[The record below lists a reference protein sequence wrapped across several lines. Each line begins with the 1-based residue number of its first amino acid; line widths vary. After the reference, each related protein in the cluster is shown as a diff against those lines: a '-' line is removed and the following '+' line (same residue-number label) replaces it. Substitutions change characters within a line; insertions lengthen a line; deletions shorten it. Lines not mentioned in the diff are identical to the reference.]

1 MKQRPKVA
9 KQRVMAACVA
19 LVTACAA
26 FVPAP
31 PVLTLVLD
39 AGHGGKDPGN
49 LGTGRYTTTEKDI
62 TLDVTLQLG
71 AYIEENLPEVKVIYT
86 RKDDSFPALRER
98 VRIANEAQADLFVS
112 IHCDAFDN
120 AGARGS
126 STYVMGMHKSEESLR
141 VAMRENASMFKE
153 EGYERNYDG
162 FDPNDPDTY
171 IALSLRQNV
180 NLDASLTLGAA
191 IQQQF
196 KERVGRRDRG
206 VKQAGFYVISYTTMP
221 STLVELGFLTNPEEE
236 DFLQSENGKAYMA
249 SAIYRAF
256 RDTYLASRS
265 DLEPDAP
272 KAKEGQAAET
282 ANSQDAPA
290 EGNAQIEGDA
300 SVADD
305 TASAE
310 NAPLETAPTLGSEV
324 WFGVQILT
332 AESALP
338 PDSPDLHGHSEAKP
352 YIRHGLY
359 KYVTGHHAHPDQAHE
374 AKKALRAE
382 GFEGAFVVA
391 FDGETQIPMS
401 RARTMLNLPMQ

>member
-1 MKQRPKVA
+1 MKQRPKLA
-9 KQRVMAACVA
+9 KQRVFAACVA
-19 LVTACAA
+19 LVVACAA
-26 FVPAP
+26 FAPAAP
-31 PVLTLVLD
+31 KLIVVLD

-49 LGTGRYTTTEKDI
+49 LGTGRYTQTEKDV

-71 AYIEENLPEVKVIYT
+71 SYIEEHLPEVKVLYT

-98 VRIANEAQADLFVS
+98 VRIANEAQADLFIS
-112 IHCDAFDN
+112 IHCDAFD
-120 AGARGS
+120 GPGPKGS

-153 EGYERNYDG
+153 EGYEQNYDG

-191 IQQQF
+191 IQKQF

-236 DFLQSENGKAYMA
+236 DFLHSEAGKSYLA

-265 DLEPDAP
+265 TEDA
-272 KAKEGQAAET
+272 Q
-282 ANSQDAPA
+282 
-290 EGNAQIEGDA
+290 
-300 SVADD
+300 
-305 TASAE
+305 
-310 NAPLETAPTLGSEV
+310 NAPSEAGLVQGDTPELPVAEEDVESPDV

-332 AESALP
+332 TNQELSA
-338 PDSPDLHGHSEAKP
+338 DSPQLRGHSEAKP
-352 YIRHGLY
+352 YIRHGMH
-359 KYVTGHHAHPDQAHE
+359 KYILGQHATPDEAHL
-374 AKKALRAE
+374 AKTELRAE
-382 GFEGAFVVA
+382 GFNDAFVVA
-391 FDGETQIPMS
+391 FEGETQIPMS
-401 RARTMLNLPMQ
+401 DARKRLNLPSQ

>member
-1 MKQRPKVA
+1 
-9 KQRVMAACVA
+9 
-19 LVTACAA
+19 
-26 FVPAP
+26 
-31 PVLTLVLD
+31 
-39 AGHGGKDPGN
+39 
-49 LGTGRYTTTEKDI
+49 
-62 TLDVTLQLG
+62 
-71 AYIEENLPEVKVIYT
+71 
-86 RKDDSFPALRER
+86 
-98 VRIANEAQADLFVS
+98 
-112 IHCDAFDN
+112 
-120 AGARGS
+120 
-126 STYVMGMHKSEESLR
+126 MGMHKSEESLR

-162 FDPNDPDTY
+162 FDPSDPDTY

-221 STLVELGFLTNPEEE
+221 STLVELGFLTNTEEE

-265 DLEPDAP
+265 ELEQDAST
-272 KAKEGQAAET
+272 ATDGQAAEAENT
-282 ANSQDAPA
+282 EYVPDEESAQVKGNS
-290 EGNAQIEGDA
+290 
-300 SVADD
+300 SVSDD
-305 TASAE
+305 TSNAE
-310 NAPLETAPTLGSEV
+310 NVPRETAPTVGSAV

-338 PDSPDLHGHSEAKP
+338 PDSPDLRGHSGAKP

-359 KYVTGHHAHPDQAHE
+359 LSLIH
-374 AKKALRAE
+374 
-382 GFEGAFVVA
+382 
-391 FDGETQIPMS
+391 I
-401 RARTMLNLPMQ
+401 

>member
-1 MKQRPKVA
+1 MKQRPKLA
-9 KQRVMAACVA
+9 KQRVFAACVA
-19 LVTACAA
+19 LVMACAA
-26 FVPAP
+26 FAPAAP
-31 PVLTLVLD
+31 KLIVVLD

-49 LGTGRYTTTEKDI
+49 LGTGRYTQTEKDV

-71 AYIEENLPEVKVIYT
+71 SYIEENLPEVKVLYT
-86 RKDDSFPALRER
+86 RKDDSFPALRDR
-98 VRIANEAQADLFVS
+98 VRIANEAQADLFIS
-112 IHCDAFDN
+112 IHCDAFD
-120 AGARGS
+120 GPGPKGS

-153 EGYERNYDG
+153 EGYEQNYDG

-191 IQQQF
+191 IQKQF

-236 DFLQSENGKAYMA
+236 DFLHSETGKSYLA

-265 DLEPDAP
+265 TED
-272 KAKEGQAAET
+272 
-282 ANSQDAPA
+282 SQ
-290 EGNAQIEGDA
+290 
-300 SVADD
+300 
-305 TASAE
+305 
-310 NAPLETAPTLGSEV
+310 NAPQDSSQNTPTETTTDQNEVQEPPVAEV

-332 AESALP
+332 TNQELSA
-338 PDSPDLHGHSEAKP
+338 DSPQLRGHSEAKP
-352 YIRHGLY
+352 YIRHGMH
-359 KYVTGHHAHPDQAHE
+359 KYILGQHATPDEAHL
-374 AKKALRAE
+374 AKTALRAE
-382 GFEGAFVVA
+382 GFEDAFVVA
-391 FDGETQIPMS
+391 FQGETQIPMS
-401 RARTMLNLPMQ
+401 EARERLNLPSQ

>member
-26 FVPAP
+26 FAPAP

-49 LGTGRYTTTEKDI
+49 LGTGRYATTEKDI

-71 AYIEENLPEVKVIYT
+71 AYIEEHLPEVKVIYT
-86 RKDDSFPALRER
+86 RKDDSFPTLRER

-191 IQQQF
+191 IQSQF
-196 KERVGRRDRG
+196 RERVGRKDRG

-221 STLVELGFLTNPEEE
+221 SALVELGFLTNPDEE
-236 DFLQSENGKAYMA
+236 DFLRSENGKAYMA
-249 SAIYRAF
+249 SAVYRAF
-256 RDTYLASRS
+256 RDTYLAARAEDNPPPLPS
-265 DLEPDAP
+265 PPVAP
-272 KAKEGQAAET
+272 
-282 ANSQDAPA
+282 
-290 EGNAQIEGDA
+290 
-300 SVADD
+300 
-305 TASAE
+305 
-310 NAPLETAPTLGSEV
+310 PLEEEKQEEGRMEPAHDV
-324 WFGVQILT
+324 WFGVQICTVGEPLR
-332 AESALP
+332 
-338 PDSPDLHGHSEAKP
+338 PDSPELRGRTDAKA
-352 YIRHGLY
+352 YIRHGMH
-359 KYVTGHHAHPDQAHE
+359 KYILGHHPTPEAAHE
-374 AKKALRAE
+374 AKVALRGD
-382 GFEGAFVVA
+382 GFDGAFVVA
-391 FDGETQIPMS
+391 FDGEDQIPMS
-401 RARTMLNLPMQ
+401 QARDMTNPQTP

>member
-9 KQRVMAACVA
+9 KQRVIAACVA

-26 FVPAP
+26 FAPAP

-49 LGTGRYTTTEKDI
+49 LGTGRYSATEKDI

-86 RKDDSFPALRER
+86 RKDDSFPALRDR

-120 AGARGS
+120 PGARGS

-153 EGYERNYDG
+153 EGYEKNYDG

-171 IALSLRQNV
+171 IALALRQNV
-180 NLDASLTLGAA
+180 NLDASLTLGAS

-196 KERVGRRDRG
+196 RERVGRKDRG

-236 DFLQSENGKAYMA
+236 DFLHSDNGKAYMA

-256 RDTYLASRS
+256 RDTYLSSRTS
-265 DLEPDAP
+265 HAEDIPSPPPPTPAP
-272 KAKEGQAAET
+272 SNDTPREE
-282 ANSQDAPA
+282 ANSTEAPA
-290 EGNAQIEGDA
+290 NEA
-300 SVADD
+300 
-305 TASAE
+305 
-310 NAPLETAPTLGSEV
+310 SEV

-332 AESALP
+332 TESAL
-338 PDSPDLHGHSEAKP
+338 SPESPELRGHSEAKP

-359 KYVTGHHAHPDQAHE
+359 KYVAGHHAHPDDAHA
-374 AKKALRAE
+374 AKVALRGE

-391 FDGETQIPMS
+391 FDGDTQIPMS
-401 RARTMLNLPMQ
+401 RARTMLNLPLQ

>member
-1 MKQRPKVA
+1 MKQRPKLA
-9 KQRVMAACVA
+9 KQRVFAACVA
-19 LVTACAA
+19 LVVACAA
-26 FVPAP
+26 FAPAAP
-31 PVLTLVLD
+31 KLVVVLD

-49 LGTGRYTTTEKDI
+49 LGTGRYTQTEKDV

-71 AYIEENLPEVKVIYT
+71 SYIEENLPEVKVLYT
-86 RKDDSFPALRER
+86 RKDDSFPALRDR
-98 VRIANEAQADLFVS
+98 VRIANEAQADLFIS
-112 IHCDAFDN
+112 IHCDAFD
-120 AGARGS
+120 GPGPKGS

-153 EGYERNYDG
+153 EGYEQNYDG

-191 IQQQF
+191 IQKQF

-236 DFLQSENGKAYMA
+236 DFLHSEAGKSYLA

-265 DLEPDAP
+265 TEDA
-272 KAKEGQAAET
+272 Q
-282 ANSQDAPA
+282 
-290 EGNAQIEGDA
+290 
-300 SVADD
+300 
-305 TASAE
+305 
-310 NAPLETAPTLGSEV
+310 NAPSEAALVQGDTPELPVAEEDVESPDV

-332 AESALP
+332 TNQELSA
-338 PDSPDLHGHSEAKP
+338 DSPQLRGHSEAKP
-352 YIRHGLY
+352 YIRHGMH
-359 KYVTGHHAHPDQAHE
+359 KYILGQHATPDEAHL
-374 AKKALRAE
+374 AKSALRAE
-382 GFEGAFVVA
+382 GFEDAFVVA
-391 FDGETQIPMS
+391 FQGEVQIPMS
-401 RARTMLNLPMQ
+401 EARKRLNLPSQ

>member
-1 MKQRPKVA
+1 MKQRPKLA
-9 KQRVMAACVA
+9 KQRVFAACVA
-19 LVTACAA
+19 LVMACAA
-26 FVPAP
+26 FAPAAP
-31 PVLTLVLD
+31 KLIVVLD

-49 LGTGRYTTTEKDI
+49 LGTGRYAQTEKDV

-71 AYIEENLPEVKVIYT
+71 SYIEEHLPEVKVLYT

-98 VRIANEAQADLFVS
+98 VRIANEAQADLFIS
-112 IHCDAFDN
+112 IHCDAFD
-120 AGARGS
+120 GPGPKGS

-153 EGYERNYDG
+153 EGYEQNYDG

-191 IQQQF
+191 IQKQF

-236 DFLQSENGKAYMA
+236 DFLHSEAGKSYLA

-265 DLEPDAP
+265 TEDA
-272 KAKEGQAAET
+272 Q
-282 ANSQDAPA
+282 
-290 EGNAQIEGDA
+290 
-300 SVADD
+300 
-305 TASAE
+305 
-310 NAPLETAPTLGSEV
+310 NAPSEAGLVQGDTPELPVAEEDVESPDV

-332 AESALP
+332 TNQELSA
-338 PDSPDLHGHSEAKP
+338 DSPQLRGHSEAKP
-352 YIRHGLY
+352 YIRHGMH
-359 KYVTGHHAHPDQAHE
+359 KYILGQHATPDEAHL
-374 AKKALRAE
+374 AKSALRAE
-382 GFEGAFVVA
+382 GFEDAFVVA
-391 FDGETQIPMS
+391 FQGEVQIPMS
-401 RARTMLNLPMQ
+401 EARKRLNLPSQ

>member
-1 MKQRPKVA
+1 MKQRPKLA
-9 KQRVMAACVA
+9 KQRVFAACVA
-19 LVTACAA
+19 LVMACAA
-26 FVPAP
+26 FAPAAP
-31 PVLTLVLD
+31 KLIVVLD

-49 LGTGRYTTTEKDI
+49 LGTGRYTQTEKDV

-71 AYIEENLPEVKVIYT
+71 SYIEEHLPEVKVLYT

-98 VRIANEAQADLFVS
+98 VRIANEAQADLFIS
-112 IHCDAFDN
+112 IHCDAFD
-120 AGARGS
+120 GPGPKGS

-153 EGYERNYDG
+153 EGYEQNYDG

-191 IQQQF
+191 IQKQF

-236 DFLQSENGKAYMA
+236 DFLHSEAGKSYLA

-265 DLEPDAP
+265 TEDA
-272 KAKEGQAAET
+272 Q
-282 ANSQDAPA
+282 
-290 EGNAQIEGDA
+290 
-300 SVADD
+300 
-305 TASAE
+305 
-310 NAPLETAPTLGSEV
+310 NAPSEAGLVQGDTPELPVAEEDVESPDV

-332 AESALP
+332 TNQELSA
-338 PDSPDLHGHSEAKP
+338 DSPQLRGHSEAKP
-352 YIRHGLY
+352 YIRHGMH
-359 KYVTGHHAHPDQAHE
+359 KYILGQHATPDEAHL
-374 AKKALRAE
+374 AKSALRAE
-382 GFEGAFVVA
+382 GFEDAFVVA
-391 FDGETQIPMS
+391 FQGEVQIPMS
-401 RARTMLNLPMQ
+401 EARKRLNLPSQ

>member
-9 KQRVMAACVA
+9 KQRVIAACVA

-26 FVPAP
+26 FAPAP

-49 LGTGRYTTTEKDI
+49 LGTGRYSATEKDI

-86 RKDDSFPALRER
+86 RKDDSFPALRDR

-120 AGARGS
+120 PGARGS

-153 EGYERNYDG
+153 EGYEKNYDG

-171 IALSLRQNV
+171 IALALRQNV
-180 NLDASLTLGAA
+180 NLDASLTLGAS

-196 KERVGRRDRG
+196 RERVGRKDRG

-236 DFLQSENGKAYMA
+236 DFLHSDNGKAYMA

-256 RDTYLASRS
+256 RDTYLSSRTS
-265 DLEPDAP
+265 QAEDIPPPPPPTPAP
-272 KAKEGQAAET
+272 SNDTPREEVNSTEAQATEA
-282 ANSQDAPA
+282 
-290 EGNAQIEGDA
+290 
-300 SVADD
+300 
-305 TASAE
+305 
-310 NAPLETAPTLGSEV
+310 SEV

-332 AESALP
+332 TESAL
-338 PDSPDLHGHSEAKP
+338 SPESPELRGHSEAKP

-359 KYVTGHHAHPDQAHE
+359 KYVAGHHAHPDDAHA
-374 AKKALRAE
+374 AKVTLRGE

-391 FDGETQIPMS
+391 FDGDTQIPMS
-401 RARTMLNLPMQ
+401 RARNMLNLPLQ